1 MKFSCR
7 PGAETLCFQGLSLC
21 WVSPRHLPETLLL
34 LLMICWLKNP
44 TKPSPNHPSL
54 TPPALSCAEFSCRKG
69 KLKQKRGGLCRNQ
82 PGAKNGFR
90 EVTGC
95 GGLDTRESRFT
106 RAALGPRKDSGVF
119 RAVLCLPDVPLEC
132 WDSKRSGLVVP
143 LC

>member
-1 MKFSCR
+1 MKLSCR
-7 PGAETLCFQGLSLC
+7 PRAETLCFQGLSLC
-21 WVSPRHLPETLLL
+21 WVSPGCPPETLLL
-34 LLMICWLKNP
+34 LLMTCWLKYP
-44 TKPSPNHPSL
+44 TKPSPNHPSI
-54 TPPALSCAEFSCRKG
+54 TPAAPSWAEFPCRKG
-69 KLKQKRGGLCRNQ
+69 KLKQKREGLYRNQ

-95 GGLDTRESRFT
+95 GGLDTRESRLT

-119 RAVLCLPDVPLEC
+119 RAVLCLPDVPPEC